1 MLKIDLTC
9 AGLKNLT
16 TARLWKGGRFFC
28 LWIPRGQTRISQTT
42 KVEDSS
48 WPEFV
53 FVSELMSTR
62 SAAAALFP
70 LSHRSLQLQCVGRS
84 AVATDRQTAYGKH
97 QAVSSRRPATKST
110 QSSFHQT
117 AINQSYNFCFSS
129 LHHDVYTIYTNVN
142 HIQYTCKSHV

>member
-62 SAAAALFP
+62 SAAAALFS

-97 QAVSSRRPATKST
+97 QAVSSRRPATKTHSRLFIRRL
-110 QSSFHQT
+110 S
-117 AINQSYNFCFSS
+117 INLTTFVLALYSMM
-129 LHHDVYTIYTNVN
+129 YTIYTNVN